1 MCAPTWDALWFNV
14 CVVLKF
20 YPWLKFHFPLL
31 LGVVMYDDEFE
42 TKENGRR

>member
-1 MCAPTWDALWFNV
+1 MHSGSMYV
-14 CVVLKF
+14 VVLKF